1 LDDFREQNIDEGNG
15 AIQTASDDQVP
26 GKQDRGD
33 RMRVV
38 VVALNAKVHIV
49 SCKRNDI
56 ETRMIS
62 TALPATFSSES
73 SFSGLEAVCA
83 AISALSLASTVHAGL
98 CRTDQGKVLPTDY
111 WAV

>member
-1 LDDFREQNIDEGNG
+1 
-15 AIQTASDDQVP
+15 
-26 GKQDRGD
+26 
-33 RMRVV
+33 MRVV

-49 SCKRNDI
+49 ACKRNDI

-62 TALPATFSSES
+62 AALPATFSSES
-73 SFSGLEAVCA
+73 SFSRLEAVCA
-83 AISALSLASTVHAGL
+83 AISAKLSLASTVHAGL